1 MKNNYENF
9 QATEQYRTLSADLSN
24 MPFSFV
30 YDGRKYQG
38 FSPEHFT
45 LISKDTISECKHT
58 LLDVTVEPV
67 WPTQATLFSQRL
79 TE

>member
-1 MKNNYENF
+1 MSEFLYKTNEKSYKYNNSNVIISHDESFVKSKLYAKEKNMKNNYENF

-38 FSPEHFT
+38 FSP
-45 LISKDTISECKHT
+45 
-58 LLDVTVEPV
+58 
-67 WPTQATLFSQRL
+67 
-79 TE
+79 